1 MKDEKNS
8 LWGKYDDLG
17 IASIPKRHQNLSGRI
32 SYDYK
37 NRYFIDANFGY
48 TGSAQFKKGEQF
60 GFFPSIAAG
69 WVPSSYAWWTEKL
82 PWFTFL
88 KIRGSYGIVGNDQIV
103 STNDY
108 TGQGRFPYP

>member
-48 TGSAQFKKGEQF
+48 TGSAQFKKENSSVSFLPLPQD
-60 GFFPSIAAG
+60 GFLPLMHGGQRNYLGLRSSKFAAL
-69 WVPSSYAWWTEKL
+69 T
-82 PWFTFL
+82 
-88 KIRGSYGIVGNDQIV
+88 V
-103 STNDY
+103 S
-108 TGQGRFPYP
+108 